1 VGAAIYAAAIGT
13 LLHAASGIPA
23 VITLALTLAPAAL
36 LAAVNPRF
44 SAAPFTAV
52 LVVLAPTITHLTA
65 IGSALDRV
73 IEVAVGAVIGIGV
86 SLFVLP
92 ARAYD
97 LAIAAAAEALRL
109 MAQSFAETLSSIAQG
124 PSAPA
129 WLPVESDVGAAF
141 AKLDAVVLEA
151 KQERMTRLTAEPDQ
165 GALLRTMLRLRHDL
179 VMIGR
184 VAAIHLPD
192 TVHARLGP
200 WVAQIS
206 DTVGE
211 FLHACAIEVAARRTP
226 APLDEVTRA
235 LDGFAAE
242 LAALRR
248 ANATRNMPV
257 DIVERV
263 FTLGFALE
271 QLRRH
276 LSDLARCLAELSAG
290 GTATGTMATKWLRW
304 PQ

>member
-1 VGAAIYAAAIGT
+1 MV
-13 LLHAASGIPA
+13 
-23 VITLALTLAPAAL
+23 TLAIAVAPAAL

-52 LVVLAPTITHLTA
+52 LVVLAPTITHLSA
-65 IGSALDRV
+65 VGSALDRV
-73 IEVAVGAVIGIGV
+73 IEVAVGGIIGIGV
-86 SLFVLP
+86 SLLVLP

-97 LAIAAAAEALRL
+97 LSIAAAAEALRL
-109 MAQSFAETLSSIAQG
+109 MAQSFEEALSSIAQG
-124 PSAPA
+124 PGGPA
-129 WLPVESDVGAAF
+129 WLPIESDISAAF
-141 AKLDAVVLEA
+141 ARLDAITIEA
-151 KQERMTRLTAEPDQ
+151 KQERMTRLTVEPDQ